1 MTPVVV
7 PAGERIREAVELQ
20 LQYLELKE
28 RRRQAREL
36 LESVDSGLVK
46 LDALTVQSPNR
57 VEAAQLLVTQP
68 DRTMFVW
75 PAVSRRGLNP
85 VRAAEYR
92 RLLGIESRRLFDAS
106 RCWIGQTLLDTDQR
120 RESRELREAGF
131 PHLTD
136 LLFLHREFD
145 AAPPDENSPIELAVD
160 VFDESSNANL
170 FAKTLE
176 QTWIGTL
183 DCPEL
188 DGSRTGQEALV
199 SHRLSG
205 TFDPSRWWL
214 FRLQGEVAG
223 VLLMT
228 AHPPDRRVWEVVY
241 LGVVPEFRGRR
252 LGRLILGYGLQQ
264 AQCAGAEEVVLAV
277 DTRNRPA
284 LDVYKRFDFREF
296 DRRLVHGRLKSQS
309 ES

>member
-20 LQYLELKE
+20 LQSLEAEE

-36 LESVDSGLVK
+36 LDSVDSGLVK
-46 LDALTVQSPNR
+46 LNVPTVQSADR
-57 VEAAQLLVTQP
+57 VEAAQVLVTQP
-68 DRTMFVW
+68 DGTMFVW
-75 PAVSRRGLNP
+75 PAASRRGLNP

-92 RLLGIESRRLFDAS
+92 RLLGAESRRLFDIS
-106 RCWIGQTLLDTDQR
+106 GCWIGQTLLDTDQK

-131 PHLTD
+131 PHLTE
-136 LLFLHREFD
+136 LLFLHREFE
-145 AAPPDENSPIELAVD
+145 AAFPDESSPMRLAIE

-170 FAKTLE
+170 FAKALE

-205 TFDPSRWWL
+205 AFDPSRWWL
-214 FRLQGEVAG
+214 FRLQGQVVG
-223 VLLMT
+223 VLLMS
-228 AHPPDRRVWEVVY
+228 AHPPDNRVWELVY
-241 LGVVPEFRGRR
+241 IGVVPAFRGQR
-252 LGRLILGYGLQQ
+252 LGAALLRHGLKV
-264 AQCAGAEEVVLAV
+264 AGSHGADEVVLAV
-277 DTRNRPA
+277 DIRNHLA
-284 LDVYKRFDFREF
+284 MAVYRQFGFREF
-296 DRRLVHGRLKSQS
+296 DRRLVHGRLRSQR
-309 ES
+309 EL

>member
-7 PAGERIREAVELQ
+7 PAGKLIREAVELQ
-20 LQYLELKE
+20 LQSLEVEE

-36 LESVDSGLVK
+36 LESVDSGLVR
-46 LDALTVQSPNR
+46 LDVPTVQSADR

-68 DRTMFVW
+68 DGTMFVW

-85 VRAAEYR
+85 ARAAEYR
-92 RLLGIESRRLFDAS
+92 RLLGIDSRRLFDAS
-106 RCWIGQTLLDTDQR
+106 GCWIGQTLLDTDQK

-136 LLFLHREFD
+136 LLFLHREF
-145 AAPPDENSPIELAVD
+145 AAEFPDEALPAGLTVE

-188 DGSRTGQEALV
+188 DGSRTGLEALV

-214 FRLQGEVAG
+214 FRLQGRVAG

-228 AHPPDRRVWEVVY
+228 AHPPDNRVWELVY
-241 LGVVPEFRGRR
+241 IGIVPAFRGQR
-252 LGRLILGYGLQQ
+252 LGAALLRHALKTAGSYG
-264 AQCAGAEEVVLAV
+264 ADEVVLAV
-277 DTRNRPA
+277 DIRNHPA
-284 LDVYKRFDFREF
+284 MVIYRQFGFREF
-296 DRRLVHGRLKSQS
+296 DRRLVHGRLKSQRKL
-309 ES
+309 